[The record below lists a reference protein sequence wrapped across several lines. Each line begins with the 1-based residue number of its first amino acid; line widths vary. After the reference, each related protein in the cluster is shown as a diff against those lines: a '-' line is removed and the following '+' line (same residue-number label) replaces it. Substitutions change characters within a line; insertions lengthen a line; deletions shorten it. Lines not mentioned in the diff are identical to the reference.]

1 MNIEQLAD
9 FLLASL
15 LLNYVILLW
24 WFAVF
29 VFGHDWLYNLHIR
42 WFNLSLEQFDA
53 LHYGLMGAYKL
64 GVILLNLVP
73 WLALQMLF

>member
-1 MNIEQLAD
+1 MSIEQIAD

-29 VFGHDWLYNLHIR
+29 VFGHDWLYDLHSR
-42 WFNLSLEQFDA
+42 WFNLTTEQFDA

-73 WLALQMLF
+73 WLAIQMLF